1 MLISTDLPNDEE
13 RASSLE
19 AIPWRSSLQQLVG
32 EISASFDNNALDL
45 IDASIGPSHSR
56 AALVALLDGAG
67 ALRSATISVA
77 ESVLREKVFRRVAT
91 IDPLNPAEPLSAKDS
106 ENLTLIYTRL
116 AIEDAAVRVAS
127 AADHLANAH
136 VRSAWEANAA
146 TLREVIGCGF
156 DPAKAEPE
164 RWISA
169 PQLRSGILKARRD
182 GLISVLPG
190 FVPNRAFLGFMD
202 NEAVQKSRSFRDE
215 VVHRERP
222 VYREVPYY
230 ARTTLWVQP
239 SFSINFPRQEQL
251 NESAPTFDERRH
263 DIGAAIVE
271 TMHYVRALW
280 EHTKLWLPSIEVWI
294 TPTPDKKV
302 KITTRHQ
309 ISGQSPRFPRGNRD
323 PGPFLHPW

>member
-1 MLISTDLPNDEE
+1 MLISTHLPNDEE

-116 AIEDAAVRVAS
+116 ALEDAAVRVAS

-136 VRSAWEANAA
+136 VRLAWEANAA

-164 RWISA
+164 R
-169 PQLRSGILKARRD
+169 
-182 GLISVLPG
+182 
-190 FVPNRAFLGFMD
+190 
-202 NEAVQKSRSFRDE
+202 
-215 VVHRERP
+215 
-222 VYREVPYY
+222 
-230 ARTTLWVQP
+230 
-239 SFSINFPRQEQL
+239 
-251 NESAPTFDERRH
+251 
-263 DIGAAIVE
+263 
-271 TMHYVRALW
+271 
-280 EHTKLWLPSIEVWI
+280 
-294 TPTPDKKV
+294 
-302 KITTRHQ
+302 
-309 ISGQSPRFPRGNRD
+309 
-323 PGPFLHPW
+323 